1 MMSLTFWTLAHL
13 HCVETL
19 KNSLIMV
26 KKLSYR
32 LLFMASVLFLAM
44 TASAQTCDPDD
55 GCEGEESAGMFNVLS
70 PVGQSSV
77 DMIEMAPRLETLDGK
92 TIALVG
98 GSFMAS
104 VTHVELKKLILECF
118 PTATV
123 YVLSEIGSAGLFP
136 GPRTR
141 KPQVERFQQRLQEY
155 GVDAVISGN
164 GGCGICTP
172 KEIGSCIAAEYIG
185 IPSVMIAAPGF
196 DTQAKTTAY
205 NNGVPVMRVAVYPGA
220 FASHTEEQLKQN
232 TREVLWPQILD
243 MLTEPITQEEIDE
256 NQQLQPEDPQQPV
269 FSGTIDEVN
278 EFYNE
283 MMWSDGMPIIPPTVD
298 RVEEFMKYTDY
309 RSNRTI
315 AVLSPSYRQT
325 TVWQVAVNGV
335 MAGCK
340 PEYMPLLIA
349 LTKAMTSGDFR
360 RTLGSTHAWIPYC
373 WVNGPV
379 ARQLGLD
386 HGQGQINEQANVAIG
401 RFLNLAMLNL
411 AGYYVKQDRMGTFGY
426 PVSWCLAEDDEACLR
441 VGWNPYH
448 VRQGFGLNE
457 TTITAASTLLWGN
470 NMPPA
475 TTDGE
480 KIMQLLAW
488 DITERCQL
496 ALGSG
501 VQFTNRAILMTEEVA
516 AHLKDSYGTVDA
528 LENQLIAT
536 ARRPLY
542 ERTYAHYYANPGSA
556 IDPDR
561 VSLEEYMERLKTE
574 ENAEMTPTPE
584 WYASDAPQM
593 LTIPTMVKGE
603 TAFVITGDPSRN
615 KIQTLPGGGMS
626 TVAVELPA
634 AWDDLMEEKGYEP
647 LRSFYLEPINDE
659 GYDPVT
665 DVEEVKAAPS
675 PAPRGNSKVRYYNL
689 SGHESAQPFDGVNI
703 EVTTS
708 NDNNS
713 RSARKVLRA
722 H

>member
-1 MMSLTFWTLAHL
+1 MMIKKTLSRL
-13 HCVETL
+13 FL
-19 KNSLIMV
+19 LI
-26 KKLSYR
+26 
-32 LLFMASVLFLAM
+32 ASVLLLGLNAQAQ
-44 TASAQTCDPDD
+44 TQTCDTT
-55 GCEGEESAGMFNVLS
+55 GNCEGDESAGMFNVLS

-77 DMIEMAPRLETLDGK
+77 EMIDMAPRLETLDGK

-104 VTHVELKKLILECF
+104 VTHVELKRLILESF

-136 GPRTR
+136 GPRVH
-141 KPQVERFQQRLQEY
+141 KPQVERFQQRLIEY

-172 KEIGSCIAAEYIG
+172 KETGSCIAAEYIG

-196 DTQAKTTAY
+196 DTQARTTAY
-205 NNGVPVMRVAVYPGA
+205 NNGVPALRVAVYPGA
-220 FASHTEEQLKQN
+220 FASHTEEQLKEN

-243 MLTEPITQEEIDE
+243 ALTEPITQEEIDA
-256 NQQLQPEDPQQPV
+256 NSQLEAADPQEVV

-278 EFYNE
+278 EFYND
-283 MMWSDGMPIIPPTVD
+283 MLWSDGMPIVPPTRS
-298 RVEEFMKYTDY
+298 RVEEFMKFTDL
-309 RSNRTI
+309 RWNRTI
-315 AVLSPSYRQT
+315 AVLSPSYRST
-325 TVWQVAVNGV
+325 LVWHVAVNGV

-340 PEYMPLLIA
+340 PEHMPILIA
-349 LTKAMTSGDFR
+349 LTKAMTSGEFR

-441 VGWNPYH
+441 VGWNPHH
-448 VRQGFGLNE
+448 VRQGIPLNSSAV
-457 TTITAASTLLWGN
+457 TAASTLLWGN

-501 VQFTNRAILMTEEVA
+501 VQFTHRAVLMTEEVA
-516 AHLKDSYGTVDA
+516 AHLKDKYGTVHN

-542 ERTYAHYYANPGSA
+542 ERAYAHYYANPGSA

-561 VSLEEYMERLKTE
+561 VSLAQYMAQLQSE
-574 ENAEMTPTPE
+574 ENAEMTATPE
-584 WYASDAPQM
+584 WYASDEAQM

-603 TAFVITGDPSRN
+603 TAFVVTGDPSRN
-615 KIQTLPGGGMS
+615 KIQTLPGGSWS
-626 TVAVELPA
+626 TVEVELPE
-634 AWDDLMEEKGYEP
+634 AWDELMQEKGYEP
-647 LRSFYLEPINDE
+647 LRSFFLEPSNDE
-659 GYDPVT
+659 
-665 DVEEVKAAPS
+665 A
-675 PAPRGNSKVRYYNL
+675 
-689 SGHESAQPFDGVNI
+689 
-703 EVTTS
+703 TT
-708 NDNNS
+708 
-713 RSARKVLRA
+713 R
-722 H
+722 

>member
-1 MMSLTFWTLAHL
+1 M
-13 HCVETL
+13 
-19 KNSLIMV
+19 
-26 KKLSYR
+26 
-32 LLFMASVLFLAM
+32 LLFSSLLIVLM
-44 TASAQTCDPDD
+44 ASAQTCDP
-55 GCEGEESAGMFNVLS
+55 GGECGGDETAGTYDVLS
-70 PVGQSSV
+70 PMGQSSV
-77 DMIEMAPRLETLDGK
+77 DMIEMAPRLESLDGK

-104 VTHVELKKLILECF
+104 VTHVELRRLILQAF
-118 PTATV
+118 PNATV
-123 YVLSEIGSAGLFP
+123 YLLSEIGSAGLFP
-136 GPRTR
+136 GPRVR
-141 KPQVERFQQRLQEY
+141 KPQVERFQQRLLEY

-172 KEIGSCIAAEYIG
+172 KETGSCIAAEYIG

-196 DTQAKTTAY
+196 DTQAKTTAH
-205 NNGVPVMRVAVYPGA
+205 NNGLPVLRVAVYPGA
-220 FASHTEEQLKQN
+220 FASHTEEELKQN

-256 NQQLQPEDPQQPV
+256 NSQPEAADPQEPI

-278 EFYNE
+278 EFFND

-298 RVEEFMKYTDY
+298 RVNEFMKYTDY
-309 RSNRTI
+309 RWNRTI
-315 AVLSPSYRQT
+315 AVLSPSYRST
-325 TVWQVAVNGV
+325 LVWHVAINGV

-349 LTKAMTSGDFR
+349 LTKAMTSGEFR
-360 RTLGSTHAWIPYC
+360 RTLGSTHAWVPYC
-373 WVNGPV
+373 WANGPV

-448 VRQGFGLNE
+448 VRQGLDLNE
-457 TTITAASTLLWGN
+457 SAITAASTLLWGN

-501 VQFTNRAILMTEEVA
+501 VQFTNRTILMTEEVA
-516 AHLKDSYGTVDA
+516 AHLQERYGTVDA
-528 LENQLIAT
+528 LEDQLIAT

-542 ERTYAHYYANPGSA
+542 ERTFAHFYANPGSA
-556 IDPDR
+556 IDPDK
-561 VSLEEYMERLKTE
+561 VPFAQYMAQLQEE
-574 ENAEMTPTPE
+574 ENAEMTNTPE
-584 WYASDAPQM
+584 WYACDDAQM
-593 LTIPTMVKGE
+593 LTIPTMAKGE
-603 TAFVITGDPSRN
+603 TAFIVTGDASRN
-615 KIQTLPGGGMS
+615 KIQTMPGGGMS

-634 AWDDLMEEKGYEP
+634 DWDALMEEKGYEP
-647 LRSFYLEPINDE
+647 LRSFYLEPIDDS

-665 DVEEVKAAPS
+665 SIDEIEAMPTAAAKS
-675 PAPRGNSKVRYYNL
+675 GSKVHYYNL
-689 SGHESAQPFDGVNI
+689 SGHDSDKPFDGFNI
-703 EVTTS
+703 EVTTNS
-708 NDNNS
+708 DNS
-713 RSARKVLRA
+713 HSAKKIIRKQ
-722 H
+722 